1 MRILVT
7 GASGFVGGRVAR
19 ALAAAGH
26 AVVPTG
32 RRAADALPPH
42 VRGALPAYRAWD
54 LAAGPLPAP
63 GPLDALVHCAAHVGD
78 WGAEADYVRGNVDGT
93 RHALASAPG
102 ARAILVSTSS
112 VYSDHV
118 RTVRVR
124 EDADT
129 GACRHSAY
137 ARTKALAERL
147 VLAHAADAVVLRPHI
162 VYGPGD
168 GTLLPRVLAARRGG
182 RLPVVGDGRHLVSA
196 THVDNLAHAV
206 ERALATPGAGG
217 AFNVADAAPVPLG
230 TLLGGVLARLGYPTR
245 LVALPP
251 ALARGAAAVMEVAW
265 RAAGARR
272 APPLTRYAVHQ
283 LAGEHTLDLARARDV
298 LRYAPRWGWADGPLE
313 ERG

>member
-1 MRILVT
+1 MRVLVT

-32 RRAADALPPH
+32 RRPADALPPH
-42 VRGALPAYRAWD
+42 LRGVLAGYRAWD

-63 GPLDALVHCAAHVGD
+63 GPIDALVHCAAHVGD
-78 WGAEADYVRGNVDGT
+78 WGPEAAYVRGNVDGT

-102 ARAILVSTSS
+102 ARVVLVSTSS
-112 VYSDHV
+112 VYADHV

-137 ARTKALAERL
+137 ARTKAAAERL

-182 RLPVVGDGRHLVSA
+182 RLPIVGDGRHLVSA
-196 THVDNLAHAV
+196 THVDNLVHAV
-206 ERALATPGAGG
+206 ERALAAPGAGG
-217 AFNVADAAPVPLG
+217 AFNVADAEPVPLG
-230 TLLGGVLARLGYPTR
+230 VLLTGVLARLGHPTR
-245 LVALPP
+245 LVPLPP
-251 ALARGAAAVMEVAW
+251 ALARGAATAMEWAW
-265 RAAGARR
+265 RAVGARHG
-272 APPLTRYAVHQ
+272 PPLTRYAVHQ
-283 LAGEHTLDLARARDV
+283 LHGEHTLDLTRARER
-298 LRYAPRWGWADGPLE
+298 LGYAPRWTWADGPLD
-313 ERG
+313 G

>member
-1 MRILVT
+1 MRVLVT

-32 RRAADALPPH
+32 RRPADALPAH
-42 VRGALPAYRAWD
+42 LRGALAGYRAWD
-54 LAAGPLPAP
+54 LAAGPLPPP
-63 GPLDALVHCAAHVGD
+63 GPIDALVHCAAHVGD
-78 WGAEADYVRGNVDGT
+78 WGPDADYVRGNVDGT

-102 ARAILVSTSS
+102 ARVVFVSTSS

-124 EDADT
+124 EDADV

-137 ARTKALAERL
+137 ARTKAVAERL

-182 RLPVVGDGRHLVSA
+182 RLPIVGDGAHLVSA
-196 THVDNLAHAV
+196 THVDNLVHAV
-206 ERALATPGAGG
+206 ERALAVPGVGG
-217 AFNVADAAPVPLG
+217 AFNVADADPVPLA

-251 ALARGAAAVMEVAW
+251 ALARGAAAAMEWGW
-265 RAAGARR
+265 RAVGARR
-272 APPLTRYAVHQ
+272 GPPLTRYAVHQ
-283 LAGEHTLDLARARDV
+283 LHGEHTLDLTRARER
-298 LRYAPRWGWADGPLE
+298 LGYAPRWTWADGPLD
-313 ERG
+313 G